1 MRSAERLAHKFAVI
15 NVLHCFACTESHC
28 QQTIDV
34 SYNHSAP
41 CNRIQQLL
49 SSCCFFF
56 TGHSLYA
63 RMQLKFFQSEKKQES
78 SARRE
83 ARRTIG
89 SMDKLRKTKKKQEE
103 AENLCECCQAVVITP
118 PSTMFYCK
126 KGSSEVSTGFC
137 ALCFENVRIADDALN
152 LIACRIDEHCD
163 MYSSWQLSEVGK
175 QCVALSGSLSKLQET
190 MHQLLE
196 IDSEG
201 EPGMSGTDNEG
212 GGKEAGGDGGTHV
225 LSHAQRMEEVHEEH
239 LFDGSQMSIIHACI
253 HEYCKHSKE
262 DEIVIA
268 HVIVCCLM
276 CAM

>member
-1 MRSAERLAHKFAVI
+1 MH
-15 NVLHCFACTESHC
+15 AC
-28 QQTIDV
+28 
-34 SYNHSAP
+34 
-41 CNRIQQLL
+41 
-49 SSCCFFF
+49 SSSSFKVRRNKNQ
-56 TGHSLYA
+56 A
-63 RMQLKFFQSEKKQES
+63 QE
-78 SARRE
+78 E

-89 SMDKLRKTKKKQEE
+89 SMDKFKNQKE
-103 AENLCECCQAVVITP
+103 ARRSKNNLCKCCQDVVITP
-118 PSTMFYCK
+118 PSTRFYCK

-137 ALCFENVRIADDALN
+137 AFCFEKVRIACDAMN
-152 LIACRIDEHCD
+152 LPACHIDEHCD
-163 MYSSWQLSEVGK
+163 LYSSWQLSEVGK
-175 QCVALSGSLSKLQET
+175 QCVAQSGSLSKLKET

-201 EPGMSGTDNEG
+201 EPGMSGTDLVHSFDSVHRSHSAIIAMSGTDNEG

-225 LSHAQRMEEVHEEH
+225 PSHAQRMEEEEH
-239 LFDGSQMSIIHACI
+239 LFDDSQMSIIHACI